1 MSNNYDFDG
10 WVTKNNLVCSD
21 GTVIRQDAFKQQNG
35 TRVPLVYQHDHND
48 PSNVLGYVDLEN
60 RLEGVVGHASFNS
73 TQKAQ
78 DMKECV
84 RHGDLDSFSI
94 YANKL
99 VRKGK
104 NIMHGVI
111 REVSIVLSGAN
122 PGAKIENLYFEHSD
136 GTTEIDNEEAIVFPN
151 IKIGDIIEHA
161 DTKGDDKTEDSKDE
175 KSVKEIIDGMTEEEK
190 NALYTVLALAIE
202 EERNKNDESKEDDDM
217 KHNAFDNNTQTA
229 ELSHDAIEFKNAMMA
244 AISPSN
250 KSRSSICS
258 LADYIEH
265 AAGDYGIKDISY
277 LFPDAQTVKGE
288 PDFIRRDDNWVNK
301 FINGTKHL
309 PFARVKTVFA
319 NITADEARAK
329 GYTKGNKKIEEVFT
343 LAKRSVD
350 PTTIYKKNRL
360 DRDDELDITSFDV
373 IAFMKTEM
381 RFMLNEELARA
392 ALIGDGRLTS
402 SDDHIDETKIIP
414 IWKDDSLF
422 TIPVVVKVKATD
434 SESVR
439 AESIITSILKARK
452 NYKGSGNLVAF
463 MDEDILTDMLLLEDG
478 VGRRKYETE
487 EDVARAIRVKSIVT
501 VPVMAGQER
510 TVSSEKRE
518 LAAIIVDPIDY
529 SFGSN
534 KGGEVTLFDDFDIDF
549 NQKKFLMETR
559 CSGALTKAYSAMAVE
574 VTEVSG

>member
-21 GTVIRQDAFKQQNG
+21 GTIIRQDAFKQQNG
-35 TRVPLVYQHDHND
+35 KRVPLVYQHDHND

-73 TQKAQ
+73 TRKAQ

-99 VRKGK
+99 VRKGN

-151 IKIGDIIEHA
+151 IKIEGVIEHA
-161 DTKGDDKTEDSKDE
+161 DNENDETEDGNDK

-202 EERNKNDESKEDDDM
+202 DERKNNKSKEDDNM
-217 KHNAFDNNTQTA
+217 KHNAFDNNSQKN
-229 ELSHDAIEFKNAMMA
+229 ELSHDALEFKNAMVA

-258 LADYIEH
+258 LADYIEQS
-265 AAGDYGIKDISY
+265 AGDYGIKDINY
-277 LFPDAQTVKGE
+277 LFPDAQTIKGE

-350 PTTIYKKNRL
+350 PTTIYKKQRL

-392 ALIGDGRLTS
+392 ALIGDGRLPS

-422 TIPVVVKVKATD
+422 TIPVVVKVKAAD
-434 SESVR
+434 SEAVR
-439 AESIITSILKARK
+439 AEAIITSILKARK

-463 MDEDILTDMLLLEDG
+463 MDEDVLTDMLLLTDG
-478 VGRRKYETE
+478 IGRRKYETE

-501 VPVMAGQER
+501 VPVMSGQER
-510 TVSSEKRE
+510 TVSTEKRA

>member
-21 GTVIRQDAFKQQNG
+21 GTIIRQDAFKQQNG
-35 TRVPLVYQHDHND
+35 KRVPLVYQHDHND

-99 VRKGK
+99 VRKGN

-151 IKIGDIIEHA
+151 IKIEGVIEHA
-161 DTKGDDKTEDSKDE
+161 DNEDDETEDGNDK

-202 EERNKNDESKEDDDM
+202 DERKNNKSKEEDNM
-217 KHNAFDNNTQTA
+217 KHNAFDNNSQTN
-229 ELSHDAIEFKNAMMA
+229 ELSHDALEFKNAMVA

-277 LFPDAQTVKGE
+277 LFPDAQTIKGE

-329 GYTKGNKKIEEVFT
+329 GYTKGNRKIEEVFT

-350 PTTIYKKNRL
+350 PTTIYKKQKL
-360 DRDDELDITSFDV
+360 DRDDELDITSFDS
-373 IAFMKTEM
+373 IIFMKTEM
-381 RFMLNEELARA
+381 RFSLNEELARA
-392 ALIGDGRLTS
+392 GLIGDGRLTS

-414 IWKDDSLF
+414 IWKDDPLF
-422 TIPVVVKVKATD
+422 TIPVVVKVKAAD
-434 SESVR
+434 SEAVR
-439 AESIITSILKARK
+439 AEAIITSILKARK

-463 MDEDILTDMLLLEDG
+463 MDEDVLTDMLLLTDG
-478 VGRRKYETE
+478 IGRRKYETE

-501 VPVMAGQER
+501 VPVMSGQER
-510 TVSSEKRE
+510 TVSTEKRA